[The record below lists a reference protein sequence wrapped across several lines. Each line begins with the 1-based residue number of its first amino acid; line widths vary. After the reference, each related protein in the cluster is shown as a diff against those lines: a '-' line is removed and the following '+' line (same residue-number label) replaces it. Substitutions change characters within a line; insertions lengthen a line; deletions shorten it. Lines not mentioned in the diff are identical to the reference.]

1 MPLLCPVDRLDGRNE
16 IVICDSETA
25 KSAHMELFH
34 FSEDAYITANN
45 KSSSAFDMISG
56 IVDRCNSGSGECP
69 AKVHLVVNWCNL
81 LQISAWKS
89 LKPSIGDV
97 FTILK
102 SAGASAGDLQPF
114 KNADVNDIF
123 PSFYYGKKFNILR
136 RLCHKAKKQV
146 EEHLKTNSIRIDC
159 HLVAE
164 DTARIVASSL

>member
-1 MPLLCPVDRLDGRNE
+1 MQLLCPVDSLDGRNE

-34 FSEDAYITANN
+34 FSEDAYITADN
-45 KSSSAFDMISG
+45 KSPSVFDMISD

-69 AKVHLVVNWCNL
+69 AKVHLVMNWCNL
-81 LQISAWKS
+81 LRVSAWKS
-89 LKPSIGDV
+89 QKLTIGDV

-102 SAGASAGDLQPF
+102 SAGARPGDLQPF
-114 KNADVNDIF
+114 KNADANDIF
-123 PSFYYGKKFNILR
+123 PSFYYGKKFDIFK

-146 EEHLKTNSIRIDC
+146 EEHLKTNLIRIDC

>member
-1 MPLLCPVDRLDGRNE
+1 MPLLCPVDSFDGRNE

-25 KSAHMELFH
+25 KSAHMELFR
-34 FSEDAYITANN
+34 FNEDVYITANN
-45 KSSSAFDMISG
+45 NSPSLFDMIYG
-56 IVDRCNSGSGECP
+56 IVDRCNSESGECP

-81 LQISAWKS
+81 LRVSIWKS
-89 LKPSIGDV
+89 LKLTTGDV

-123 PSFYYGKKFNILR
+123 PSFYYSKKFDIFR

-146 EEHLKTNSIRIDC
+146 EEHLKTNTIRIDC